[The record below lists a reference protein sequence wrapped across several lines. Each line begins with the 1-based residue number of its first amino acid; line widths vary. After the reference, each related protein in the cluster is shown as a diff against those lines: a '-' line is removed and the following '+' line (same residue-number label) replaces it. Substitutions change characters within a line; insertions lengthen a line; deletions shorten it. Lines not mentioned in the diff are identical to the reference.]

1 MVGTYPVIHAKSIL
15 TLPRPR
21 EVEREGIVGTVS
33 RVTSVPNLSHLHV
46 SSDYGP
52 SSLYKYRIDS
62 ESFDDYWHDR
72 YVYNSPLYWKDYRYA
87 ERSLLNTDPL
97 LDRFNNSDSTYY
109 HHYNFYKDM
118 INPYSWRHHKNLKD
132 QNPRP
137 ISQRNY
143 MFDRQNQRRAIHMYK
158 QGLVGFKTIEENYLK
173 PLSYYRK
180 ERDYGEVYYPCGRY
194 GPRRYFYSFQC

>member
-62 ESFDDYWHDR
+62 ES
-72 YVYNSPLYWKDYRYA
+72 V
-87 ERSLLNTDPL
+87 
-97 LDRFNNSDSTYY
+97 
-109 HHYNFYKDM
+109 
-118 INPYSWRHHKNLKD
+118 
-132 QNPRP
+132 
-137 ISQRNY
+137 
-143 MFDRQNQRRAIHMYK
+143 
-158 QGLVGFKTIEENYLK
+158 
-173 PLSYYRK
+173 RK
-180 ERDYGEVYYPCGRY
+180 KILILI
-194 GPRRYFYSFQC
+194 